1 VNYFDITILTI
12 ILIFIVV
19 GLRKGLLAEV
29 VGLIGIAAALVVAV
43 RFGPEAG
50 RLFVRRFH
58 LPELLALFGGFALV
72 FGGVWMFFHMLK
84 SALEKVLSPV
94 AIKWLDKIG
103 GLLLGAVEGVVVA
116 SILIFLFS
124 LTPLAPA
131 VEEDIERSALYHPT
145 ERVAPALF
153 DAARRMVP
161 LEKTF
166 AQLKGTMVER
176 IEQSGAKTV
185 VEQVKPQQP
194 PPSSPIKKRPTRST
208 SSGGG
213 ERGRP

>member
-1 VNYFDITILTI
+1 MNYFDITILTI
-12 ILIFIVV
+12 ILIFIIV

-29 VGLIGIAAALVVAV
+29 VGLVGVAAALVLAV
-43 RFGPEAG
+43 RFGPEFG
-50 RLFVRRFH
+50 RLFAKRFH
-58 LPELLALFGGFALV
+58 LPELLALFAGFAVV
-72 FGGVWMFFHMLK
+72 FGGVWMFFHFLK
-84 SALEKVLSPV
+84 GTLEKVLSPV

-103 GLLLGAVEGVVVA
+103 GLLLGAVEGVIVA

-131 VEEDIERSALYHPT
+131 VEQDIERSQLYHPT
-145 ERVAPALF
+145 ERMAPALF
-153 DAARRMVP
+153 DAARRMMP

-176 IEQSGAKTV
+176 IERTGAKAV
-185 VEQVKPQQP
+185 VEQVKPLVP
-194 PPSSPIKKRPTRST
+194 PAGAPTQKGPARST

>member
-1 VNYFDITILTI
+1 MNYFDITILTI
-12 ILIFIVV
+12 ILIFIFV
-19 GLRKGLLAEV
+19 GFRKGLLAEV
-29 VGLIGIAAALVVAV
+29 VGLLGIVVALVLAV
-43 RFGPEAG
+43 RYGPEAG
-50 RLFVRRFH
+50 RLFVRRVH
-58 LPELLALFGGFALV
+58 LPELLGVFIGFAIV
-72 FGGVWMFFHMLK
+72 FGGVWMFFHMFK
-84 SALEKVLSPV
+84 SGLEKVLSPM
-94 AIKWLDKIG
+94 AIKWLDKLG
-103 GLLLGAVEGVVVA
+103 GLMLGAIEGVVVA

-131 VEEDIERSALYHPT
+131 VEEDIERSQLYRPT

-166 AQLKGTMVER
+166 AQVKGTMVER
-176 IEQSGAKTV
+176 IERSGAKQV
-185 VEQVKPQQP
+185 IEQVKPQLPPARQP
-194 PPSSPIKKRPTRST
+194 SKRPTRST

>member
-1 VNYFDITILTI
+1 MNYFDITILTI
-12 ILIFIVV
+12 ILIFIIV

-29 VGLIGIAAALVVAV
+29 VGLVGIAAALVLAV
-43 RFGPEAG
+43 RFGPEFG
-50 RLFVRRFH
+50 RLFAKRFH
-58 LPELLALFGGFALV
+58 LPELLALFGGFAIV
-72 FGGVWMFFHMLK
+72 FGGVWMFFHFLK
-84 SALEKVLSPV
+84 GTLEKVLSPV

-103 GLLLGAVEGVVVA
+103 GLLLGAVEGVIVA

-131 VEEDIERSALYHPT
+131 VEQDIERSQLYHPT

-176 IEQSGAKTV
+176 IDRTGAKAV
-185 VEQVKPQQP
+185 VEQVKPLVP
-194 PPSSPIKKRPTRST
+194 PVGAPTQKRPARST